1 MNTKSV
7 RFRLTIW
14 YTLSFFIA
22 AIVIFAS
29 FYLVTK
35 QALFNQVD
43 ATLTSHSNKVKEVIS
58 RNGQNMHENM
68 MKQAFL
74 TEFSEIPG
82 MLLVVV
88 DDAGKIITNT
98 TVSEVSNQLFNQL
111 YEEARR
117 KDRLFFINRKIDEI
131 SVRLYINPIVQNN
144 KLVAMVIIGHPID
157 VIEKSLTNLLIMLG
171 VVFGIFIIPTII
183 GGSLLAKGAT
193 ASIVQISEKVRKIS
207 SENLDERVESPNTG
221 DELEELAT
229 VFNDLLERLGQSFK
243 RERQFIGDVAH
254 ELKTPLSSQRSGL
267 EVTLSKK
274 RGNEEYKKAISEAL
288 IDNNRI
294 STTLKNILDLAW
306 SRADSTK
313 RKYERINLSILLHE
327 LQDTASKMAY
337 QKKIIIKS
345 NIAPDI
351 SVSGD
356 RDKLERAVLNIIDNA
371 IKFTPA
377 KGRVNINLYQNKNNV
392 LLEIKDTGVGIA
404 QKDLPHIFERFYRGS
419 KTDKTFG
426 SGLGLSITQAVIHAH
441 HGKIEVESKVGQGTI
456 VAILLPLVN

>member
-171 VVFGIFIIPTII
+171 VVFVIFIIPTII

-254 ELKTPLSSQRSGL
+254 ELKTPLATQRSNI
-267 EVTLSKK
+267 EVILSKV
-274 RGNEEYKKAISEAL
+274 RPNNEYRKSLSETL
-288 IDNNRI
+288 IDNNKI
-294 STTLKNILDLAW
+294 ATTLKNILDLAW
-306 SRADSTK
+306 SETENEKTRLELVD
-313 RKYERINLSILLHE
+313 LSE
-327 LQDTASKMAY
+327 LIEELKDLASKMSL
-337 QKKIIIKS
+337 QKNITIIGS
-345 NIAPDI
+345 VTPNINI
-351 SVSGD
+351 SG
-356 RDKLERAVLNIIDNA
+356 RKDKLFRAILNIVDNA
-371 IKFTPA
+371 IKYT
-377 KGRVNINLYQNKNNV
+377 QNKGKISITLNKTSDKAR
-392 LLEIKDTGVGIA
+392 LEIKDTGIGIT
-404 QKDLPHIFERFYRGS
+404 KGDLPHIFERFYRGS
-419 KTDKTFG
+419 KTDRTFG